1 MNLQNIMWKKPVAKD
16 FALYDLIYTKC
27 PVKAPLSRQTAD
39 QWLCGTWYTKGN
51 WLQMN
56 LKELIWGDGNVLQL
70 GCGDACITHLKLQNI
85 IEWYT

>member
-27 PVKAPLSRQTAD
+27 PVKAHLSRQRAD
-39 QWLCGTWYTKGN
+39 QWLCGTWYTNGN

-56 LKELIWGDGNVLQL
+56 LKELILGDGNVLKVIIVMVTQL
-70 GCGDACITHLKLQNI
+70 Y
-85 IEWYT
+85 EYTKDYCTF